1 VRTHLMR
8 TFYPTP
14 KSEPDTGCAANEA
27 CATAEPERS
36 VAPLSNLR
44 VAPVAKGA
52 EPPANDEHEEYYLG
66 GYAGI

>member
-14 KSEPDTGCAANEA
+14 TSEPDTGCAANEA

-36 VAPLSNLR
+36 VTPLTNLR

-52 EPPANDEHEEYYLG
+52 ESPANDEHEDYYLG